1 MTAVSFLAFLGVF
14 LAIGISSARRAE
26 GTRKDYYL
34 ASQSVPPALVGL
46 SAVATNNSG
55 YMFIG
60 VIGYTYATGL
70 PAIWLMLGWI
80 LGDFLASMFIHHK
93 IAMATSKTGT
103 LSFSGLLSTW
113 HGTNFAL
120 FCRVGAIVSI
130 MFLGAYSAAQ
140 LAAGGK
146 ALHVLFGWPEATG
159 AIIGSVIVLVYC
171 IAGGIRASIWTDAAQ
186 SIVMLFAMAL
196 LFITGIQGL
205 GGLEGTWAKMEAVP
219 GFTNWFPPDLLLP
232 GFSGMLLFVVGWMFA
247 GFSVVGQPHI
257 MVRFMALDN
266 PKNIVRAR
274 AYYYGFFTIF
284 YFFANGV
291 GMMSRIYLPHL
302 SSLDPELA
310 LPTIALELLPPLA
323 VGMILAGIFAA
334 TMSTAD
340 SLILSCSAAL
350 THDLFPKVFKSTKM
364 VKIGTLAVTL
374 LALAIALNQ
383 TQSVFSLVILS
394 WSVMA
399 SAFAPLLL
407 VYALRGHPNEILSLS
422 MMIAGVATALIWRQF
437 GLQEAIYEGMPGILA
452 GLAVFVIG
460 EPIRRAVTVTSL
472 TPQEETVREQSS
484 DRRRSTGCGNARIR

>member
-1 MTAVSFLAFLGVF
+1 MTAVSFIVFLFVF
-14 LAIGISSARRAE
+14 LAIGVSSARRAS

-34 ASQSVPPALVGL
+34 ASHSVSPALVGL

-80 LGDFLASMFIHHK
+80 LGDFLASLFIHSK
-93 IAMATSKTGT
+93 ITSATKATGT

-113 HGTNFAL
+113 NGTNFAL
-120 FCRVGAIVSI
+120 FCRVAAIISI
-130 MFLGAYSAAQ
+130 IFLGSYSAAQ

-146 ALHVLFGWPEATG
+146 ALHVLFGWPQAAG

-186 SIVMLFAMAL
+186 SAVMLVAMAL
-196 LFITGIQGL
+196 LFVTGIQGL
-205 GGLEGTWAKMEAVP
+205 GGIEGTWDKMEAIP

-232 GFSGMLLFVVGWMFA
+232 GLSGMLLFVVGWMFA

-302 SSLDPELA
+302 QTLDPELA

-350 THDLFPKVFKSTKM
+350 THDLFPKTFASTKM
-364 VKIGTLAVTL
+364 VKVGTLAVTL

-399 SAFAPLLL
+399 SAFAPLLV
-407 VYALRGHPNEILSLS
+407 VYSLRGRPGESISLT
-422 MMIAGVATALIWRQF
+422 MMVVGVGTALLWRHF
-437 GLQEAIYEGMPGILA
+437 GLQDAIYEGMPGILA
-452 GLAVFVIG
+452 GLGVFVIG
-460 EPIRRAVTVTSL
+460 EGVRRVAGAGSW
-472 TPQEETVREQSS
+472 TPQEETVKERSS
-484 DRRRSTGCGNARIR
+484 D